1 MAENESQE
9 LPAQPLQ
16 AEGWRFWRFNPRF
29 YRPRDGKRLYPEV
42 YWVFGFEFLAMAVLG
57 LAVYYFS
64 IRPRLGQHGKDLEV
78 YQRLRQVDS
87 GSGISPNSVPDKPV
101 N

>member
-1 MAENESQE
+1 MAENENHALPSQ
-9 LPAQPLQ
+9 PSQS
-16 AEGWRFWRFNPRF
+16 EGWRFWRFNPRF
-29 YRPRDGKRLYPEV
+29 YRPRDGKKMFPEV

-64 IRPRLGQHGKDLEV
+64 IRPRLSQHGKDLEI
-78 YQRLRQVDS
+78 YQRLRQAETPGKGPSKDVS
-87 GSGISPNSVPDKPV
+87 GKPA